1 MLDLLYTV
9 VHDIWTTMV
18 PPRQTRRYTK
28 CKKKFELKH
37 VETEI
42 FKNGPPHHTRRFQ
55 ELKVKEPTK
64 ASSKPREHL
73 SKSSSKNLDN
83 CGTSSF
89 DEEVP
94 HMHEMNII

>member
-1 MLDLLYTV
+1 MLDLLYIV

-42 FKNGPPHHTRRFQ
+42 
-55 ELKVKEPTK
+55 LKKWTSPSHKEI
-64 ASSKPREHL
+64 SRIESKRTYGG
-73 SKSSSKNLDN
+73 K
-83 CGTSSF
+83 
-89 DEEVP
+89 
-94 HMHEMNII
+94 